1 MNVPEVAFPMSPV
14 ATNAGLSATEAK
26 RRLERDGFNELPR
39 ADHRSLLGIVVEVM
53 REPMFLL
60 LSAAAALYLLLGD
73 VQEALVLCASV
84 VVVVGV
90 TVRQAGKS
98 ERALEALR
106 DLSSPRAAVVRDG
119 ILTRI
124 AAREL
129 VVGDAIVLGEGDR
142 MTTSTART
150 FSSPADLGECGV
162 LKTLVRL

>member
-1 MNVPEVAFPMSPV
+1 MGSAASFN
-14 ATNAGLSATEAK
+14 GLSACEAR

-39 ADHRSLLGIVVEVM
+39 VDHRSFLRIVAEVM

-60 LSAAAALYLLLGD
+60 LSAAAALYLALGD

-119 ILTRI
+119 NLARI
-124 AAREL
+124 AAR
-129 VVGDAIVLGEGDR
+129 
-142 MTTSTART
+142 
-150 FSSPADLGECGV
+150 
-162 LKTLVRL
+162 